1 MVFLYELLMSF
12 LIETSTYLRD
22 LLGPLDETL
31 TPTLAD
37 FICLLTVDF
46 TLFWGLCI
54 DKPFIPFLLPEK
66 VIGRKHI
73 VTSFQSIDGFHCDV
87 IKL

>member
-1 MVFLYELLMSF
+1 MKQYFLLVFLYELLMSF

-37 FICLLTVDF
+37 FICLLTVEF
-46 TLFWGLCI
+46 TLF
-54 DKPFIPFLLPEK
+54 
-66 VIGRKHI
+66 
-73 VTSFQSIDGFHCDV
+73 
-87 IKL
+87 